1 MERLLQPPAERS
13 ALLARR
19 CARCRGR
26 DEECEDDRDGGA
38 GTNGHHGSIVR
49 TGPEGVKHPD
59 RRYGSIG
66 PRRWASRPLWRTA
79 GPPDGAGAPT
89 LARLEDTLTDGYAQ
103 ALALEAERLRLER
116 RLGEV
121 AREADGGDPSR
132 LSAELTLLA
141 SRLTR
146 ADGELAKLRA
156 LLGSLVERTR
166 TQRRLA
172 AQN

>member
-1 MERLLQPPAERS
+1 VNAAVETTVLEEIRKLLNAPA
-13 ALLARR
+13 
-19 CARCRGR
+19 
-26 DEECEDDRDGGA
+26 
-38 GTNGHHGSIVR
+38 
-49 TGPEGVKHPD
+49 
-59 RRYGSIG
+59 
-66 PRRWASRPLWRTA
+66 
-79 GPPDGAGAPT
+79 DGAGAPT

-121 AREADGGDPSR
+121 AREADAGDPSR